1 MIIFSVDKVS
11 KYWGA
16 SVVLDK
22 VSWDIREH
30 TRIGLVGPNGAGKST
45 LFKIVSGEYEP
56 EGGFISRKKG
66 LSIGYMEQEP
76 HPDPRRT
83 VVEEVRNKG
92 GAELHQIEGEMKAVE
107 AQMAAPEVYGDEKK
121 LSRALEQHAR
131 LVEAFEQKG
140 GLNFEN
146 RMLATLRGLGFA
158 DADFDLSCA
167 ALSGGQKKLVG
178 LATLL
183 VTRPDLLLLDEPDN
197 HLDLRGKLFLE
208 EFIADYPGTVV
219 IISHD
224 RYLLDVVVEEIVEI
238 EDHGLRVW
246 ANCNY
251 SEYAYTKKMAL
262 LRRQQMF
269 ELQQKEIERLQM
281 SVRRLLGWAGGQNEK
296 FVRRARSMEKRLDKI
311 ERIDKPILE
320 RKTMGLQFNVN
331 GRGSNKV
338 LEIIHLTKQFD
349 DEQQTPRLP
358 QSPSVPGRRDRR
370 ADDDALWPPKGERP
384 PHSAATPK
392 GERPSAGRQQ
402 ASSLLRSP
410 SQKSEALLRNLDLL
424 IWQGERVGLIGPNG
438 AGKSVLFR
446 SILGHETPTHGQ
458 IKLGPSNIMG
468 YYSQEHETLDY
479 NVTLMDEVRKLRPMS
494 EREAAGLMGR
504 FLFGFEKGKQKVGSL
519 SGGEKARL
527 QMLKL
532 MMGNYNFL
540 LLDEPTNNLDI
551 ASAEVLE
558 DALEEYKGTI
568 LIISHDRYFLDRIVN
583 RIVELEDG
591 KLTEYLGNY
600 TYYKEQQDKKRMAP
614 VAVKDSDKNPHAT
627 LRYNARGLDAKQTA
641 PRNPA
646 KGAASRAAKSAKTHR
661 ET

>member
-1 MIIFSVDKVS
+1 
-11 KYWGA
+11 
-16 SVVLDK
+16 
-22 VSWDIREH
+22 
-30 TRIGLVGPNGAGKST
+30 
-45 LFKIVSGEYEP
+45 
-56 EGGFISRKKG
+56 
-66 LSIGYMEQEP
+66 
-76 HPDPRRT
+76 
-83 VVEEVRNKG
+83 
-92 GAELHQIEGEMKAVE
+92 MKAVE
-107 AQMAAPEVYGDEKK
+107 AQMAEPDVYADEKK

-146 RMLATLRGLGFA
+146 RMLATLRGLGFT

-183 VTRPDLLLLDEPDN
+183 VTRPDLLLLDEADN

-224 RYLLDVVVEEIVEI
+224 RYLLDVVAEEIVEI

-246 ANCNY
+246 SNCNY

-262 LRRQQMF
+262 LRQQQMF

-311 ERIDKPILE
+311 ERIDKPTLE
-320 RKTMGLQFNVN
+320 RKTMGLQFKVN

-338 LEIIHLTKQFD
+338 LEITHLTKRFD
-349 DEQQTPRLP
+349 DEQD
-358 QSPSVPGRRDRR
+358 SSSVQHRG
-370 ADDDALWPPKGERP
+370 ADDV
-384 PHSAATPK
+384 
-392 GERPSAGRQQ
+392 RPSADKQQ
-402 ASSLLRSP
+402 ASSLLHPVSFGPSGEAAFSDPKGHAAGRFGRRADDRALWPLRGEAANPVLRRSVVGDP
-410 SQKSEALLRNLDLL
+410 KGSRLSADELSASPKSDALLRNLNLL

-446 SILGHETPTHGQ
+446 SILGQETPTHGQ

-479 NVTLMDEVRKLRPMS
+479 SVTLMDEVRKLRPMS

-504 FLFGFEKGKQKVGSL
+504 FLFGFERGKQKVGSL

-600 TYYKEQQDKKRMAP
+600 TYYKEQQDKKLLAEMGSAER
-614 VAVKDSDKNPHAT
+614 KSGDKVQ
-627 LRYNARGLDAKQTA
+627 GDKGKK
-641 PRNPA
+641 PA
-646 KGAASRAAKSAKTHR
+646 KGDKGDKRQGVSKEKVETHR
-661 ET
+661 ARR

>member
-30 TRIGLVGPNGAGKST
+30 TRVGLVGPNGAGKST

-56 EGGFISRKKG
+56 DGGFISRKKG
-66 LSIGYMEQEP
+66 LTIGYMEQEP
-76 HPDPRRT
+76 RPNPRHS
-83 VVEEVRNKG
+83 VIEEVRTKG
-92 GAELHQIEGEMKAVE
+92 GAELHQIEREMKAVE
-107 AQMAAPEVYGDEKK
+107 AQMAEPEVYDDEKK

-158 DADFDLSCA
+158 DADFGLSCA

-224 RYLLDVVVEEIVEI
+224 RYLLDVVAEDIVEI
-238 EDHGLRVW
+238 EDHGLREW

-262 LRRQQMF
+262 LRQQQMF

-311 ERIDKPILE
+311 DRIDKPLLE

-349 DEQQTPRLP
+349 DEQQTASLLHPGRAPSQRAPRSRSEVSTRGDHQKAGEGRGLRP
-358 QSPSVPGRRDRR
+358 SDDEFSPSHYPEAV
-370 ADDDALWPPKGERP
+370 
-384 PHSAATPK
+384 
-392 GERPSAGRQQ
+392 
-402 ASSLLRSP
+402 LR
-410 SQKSEALLRNLDLL
+410 KLDLL

-446 SILGHETPTHGQ
+446 SILGQETPTHGQ

-479 NVTLMDEVRKLRPMS
+479 NETLMDEVRKLRPMS

-600 TYYKEQQDKKRMAP
+600 TYYKEQQDKKLAV
-614 VAVKDSDKNPHAT
+614 VAAKKSDKKPPAT
-627 LRYNARGLDAKQTA
+627 LLTNAQGLESEQK
-641 PRNPA
+641 
-646 KGAASRAAKSAKTHR
+646 ASRKNTKSAKTQR
-661 ET
+661 KA

>member
-1 MIIFSVDKVS
+1 
-11 KYWGA
+11 
-16 SVVLDK
+16 
-22 VSWDIREH
+22 
-30 TRIGLVGPNGAGKST
+30 
-45 LFKIVSGEYEP
+45 
-56 EGGFISRKKG
+56 
-66 LSIGYMEQEP
+66 MEQEP
-76 HPDPRRT
+76 RPDPRHT

-92 GAELHQIEGEMKAVE
+92 GAALHQIEREMKAVE

-158 DADFDLSCA
+158 DVDFDLSCA

-224 RYLLDVVVEEIVEI
+224 RYLLDVVAEEIVEI

-262 LRRQQMF
+262 LRQQQMF

-338 LEIIHLTKQFD
+338 LEILHLTKQFD
-349 DEQQTPRLP
+349 DDL
-358 QSPSVPGRRDRR
+358 
-370 ADDDALWPPKGERP
+370 
-384 PHSAATPK
+384 SA
-392 GERPSAGRQQ
+392 
-402 ASSLLRSP
+402 
-410 SQKSEALLRNLDLL
+410 SQKPEAVLHNLNLL

-446 SILGHETPTHGQ
+446 SILGQETPTHGQ

-479 NVTLMDEVRKLRPMS
+479 SSTLMDEVRKLRPMS

-558 DALEEYKGTI
+558 DALEEYKGTV

-600 TYYKEQQDKKRMAP
+600 TYYKEQQDKKLAA
-614 VAVKDSDKNPHAT
+614 VA
-627 LRYNARGLDAKQTA
+627 
-641 PRNPA
+641 A
-646 KGAASRAAKSAKTHR
+646 KGR
-661 ET
+661 

>member
-30 TRIGLVGPNGAGKST
+30 SRVGLVGPNGAGKST

-56 EGGFISRKKG
+56 DGGFIPRKKG

-76 HPDPRRT
+76 RPDPRHT
-83 VVEEVRNKG
+83 VIEEVRHKG
-92 GAELHQIEGEMKAVE
+92 GAALHAIERDMKAVE
-107 AQMAAPEVYGDEKK
+107 AQMAEPDVYSDEKK
-121 LSRALEQHAR
+121 LSRALEQHA
-131 LVEAFEQKG
+131 LMVEAFEQKG

-158 DADFDLSCA
+158 DEEFDLSCA

-197 HLDLRGKLFLE
+197 HLDLRGKAFLE
-208 EFIADYPGTVV
+208 EFIADYPVTVV

-224 RYLLDVVVEEIVEI
+224 RYLLDVVAEEIVEI

-246 ANCNY
+246 ATCNY

-262 LRRQQMF
+262 LRQQQMF
-269 ELQQKEIERLQM
+269 ELQQKEIERLEM

-338 LEIIHLTKQFD
+338 LEIKHLTKQFD
-349 DEQQTPRLP
+349 DHL
-358 QSPSVPGRRDRR
+358 
-370 ADDDALWPPKGERP
+370 
-384 PHSAATPK
+384 SAK
-392 GERPSAGRQQ
+392 
-402 ASSLLRSP
+402 
-410 SQKSEALLRNLDLL
+410 QKPEPVLHNLDLM

-446 SILGHETPTHGQ
+446 SILGREAPTRGE

-479 NVTLMDEVRKLRPMS
+479 GVTLMDEVRKLRPMS
-494 EREAAGLMGR
+494 EREAAGLLGR

-558 DALEEYKGTI
+558 DALEDYKGTI

-591 KLTEYLGNY
+591 ILTEYLGNY
-600 TYYKEQQDKKRMAP
+600 TYYKEQQDKRRALLAAP
-614 VAVKDSDKNPHAT
+614 
-627 LRYNARGLDAKQTA
+627 LDAKPDKGNKSNQGDRLPLDKGRKPVKAERNDQRTGIKEKAA
-641 PRNPA
+641 PTR
-646 KGAASRAAKSAKTHR
+646 SRR
-661 ET
+661 

>member
-30 TRIGLVGPNGAGKST
+30 TRVGLVGPNGAGKST

-56 EGGFISRKKG
+56 DGGFISRKKG
-66 LSIGYMEQEP
+66 LTIGYMEQEP
-76 HPDPRRT
+76 RPNPRHS
-83 VVEEVRNKG
+83 VIEEVRTKG
-92 GAELHQIEGEMKAVE
+92 GAELHQIEREMKAVE
-107 AQMAAPEVYGDEKK
+107 AQMAEPEVYDDEKK

-158 DADFDLSCA
+158 DADFGLSCA

-224 RYLLDVVVEEIVEI
+224 RYLLDVVAEDIVEI

-262 LRRQQMF
+262 LRQQQMF

-311 ERIDKPILE
+311 DRIDKPLLE

-349 DEQQTPRLP
+349 DEQQAANLLHPGRAPSQRAPRSRSEVSIRGEHQRAGEGRGLRP
-358 QSPSVPGRRDRR
+358 SDDEFSPSHYPEAV
-370 ADDDALWPPKGERP
+370 
-384 PHSAATPK
+384 
-392 GERPSAGRQQ
+392 
-402 ASSLLRSP
+402 LR
-410 SQKSEALLRNLDLL
+410 KLDLL

-446 SILGHETPTHGQ
+446 SILGQETPTHGQ

-479 NVTLMDEVRKLRPMS
+479 NETLMDEVRKLRPMS

-600 TYYKEQQDKKRMAP
+600 TYYKEQQDKKLAV
-614 VAVKDSDKNPHAT
+614 VAAKNSDKKSPAT
-627 LRYNARGLDAKQTA
+627 LLTNAQGLESEQK
-641 PRNPA
+641 
-646 KGAASRAAKSAKTHR
+646 ASRKNTKSAKTQR
-661 ET
+661 KA